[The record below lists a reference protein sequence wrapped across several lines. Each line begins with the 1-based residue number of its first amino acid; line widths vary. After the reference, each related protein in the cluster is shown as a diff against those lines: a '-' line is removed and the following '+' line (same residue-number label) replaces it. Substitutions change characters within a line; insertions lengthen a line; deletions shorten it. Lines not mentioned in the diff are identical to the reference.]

1 MNAAGDV
8 LRPFAN
14 QYLPMVV
21 SHLWSSTVFLL
32 AVLIVVY
39 AMHRRLTAGSRF
51 VLSLIGILKFA
62 IPAAVAVPA
71 VRFAT
76 DLIFGSQREPMQ
88 LPLQVVAGAFW
99 LQPAATT
106 SGWWPVVAVTSWL
119 AVALL
124 LIFRFALTRH
134 RLVALTLRTALP
146 PEPREVEA
154 LARAR
159 RRVGVR
165 RSIDLV
171 RSALLESPAVLRIFR
186 PLIVLPAG
194 GCENLSEA
202 ELESL
207 LCHECAHVKRHDNLI
222 ARIESVVCALFW
234 FHPLIW
240 VAQRITVL
248 ERERACDEVVA
259 GSAGERETYV
269 AALTKFCHAAIAP
282 RLPGVSCM
290 ATANLKERM
299 DHVMNYATLRS
310 HAPSSKRVTFLA
322 AAALGL
328 FTLTAAVISSN
339 VSASGISA
347 ASEPYDITI
356 TATRSGESIVLQS
369 RVSENKTQ
377 KMIVAPAISLD
388 AGRRATFDSSSRGLH
403 IAFDVRPL
411 SGDDL
416 AVEVRIEKDGELV
429 QRNTLRVAPS
439 ESKGA
444 ATSGT
449 FSGDPIDVILQEA
462 DLRVALETFG
472 RITGM
477 ELQIDPSIQ
486 GKISVNLQDV
496 PLDQAFDLILK
507 QNGLTYRIEG
517 KTIHVSKK

>member
-14 QYLPMVV
+14 HYLPLVI
-21 SHLWSSTVFLL
+21 SHLWSSTIFLL
-32 AVLIVVY
+32 AILLVIY

-51 VLSLIGILKFA
+51 VLALIGILKFA
-62 IPAAVAVPA
+62 VPAAVAVPA
-71 VRFAT
+71 VRFVT
-76 DLIFGSQREPMQ
+76 DLIFGSQREPIQM
-88 LPLQVVAGAFW
+88 PLQVVAGTFW

-106 SGWWPVVAVTSWL
+106 SRWWPVVALTSWL

-134 RLVALTLRTALP
+134 RLVTLTLRTALP

-171 RSALLESPAVLRIFR
+171 RSALPESPAVLRIFR

-207 LCHECAHVKRHDNLI
+207 LCHECAHVKRQDNLI

-240 VAQRITVL
+240 LAQRITVL

-310 HAPSSKRVTFLA
+310 HAPSSKRVTLLA
-322 AAALGL
+322 AAALSL
-328 FTLTAAVISSN
+328 FTLAAAVVSSN
-339 VSASGISA
+339 VSASGTGA
-347 ASEPYDITI
+347 ASEPYDIAIST
-356 TATRSGESIVLQS
+356 TPAGESIILQA
-369 RVSENKTQ
+369 RINEKATQ

-388 AGRRATFDSSSRGLH
+388 AGRQATFDSSSQGLH
-403 IAFDVRPL
+403 IVFDVRPD
-411 SGDDL
+411 SGEHL
-416 AVEVRIEKDGELV
+416 AVEIRIEKDGELV
-429 QRNTLRVAPS
+429 QRNRLRVAP
-439 ESKGA
+439 GQRA
-444 ATSGT
+444 ATPNAFT
-449 FSGDPIDVILQEA
+449 GDPLDLKLDGADIRDVLA
-462 DLRVALETFG
+462 TFG
-472 RITGM
+472 KITGL

-486 GKISVNLQDV
+486 AKVSLSLDDV
-496 PLDQAFDLILK
+496 PWDQAFDLILR